1 MNGEISVQIKDRK
14 YQSIDKRSNQ
24 EVVYFAEIEQK
35 SGQIRER
42 LQCVFLPLKCA
53 WDIPQSLIEG

>member
-24 EVVYFAEIEQK
+24 EVVYFAGIEQEK
-35 SGQIRER
+35 
-42 LQCVFLPLKCA
+42 
-53 WDIPQSLIEG
+53 